1 MRLRHA
7 RYDAQVNAYSNSPYS
22 SHDST
27 RTRIQ
32 TEAARLFVASGY
44 HGVSMR
50 EVAEAVGVTKP
61 ALYHHFVDKEALFL
75 ALLEGALTSL
85 SRMVEHAQAQP
96 GIRAQLH
103 TLVGELLDTAP
114 EQRVGLQLASE
125 LRHVSPERRA
135 AFETEYRRVWMGGLT
150 GLMTQAVERGELRSD
165 LPPSAHTRTFLALT
179 FPLVN
184 GPAMPDARSTA
195 QALLSIYLDGAT
207 PR

>member
-1 MRLRHA
+1 MT
-7 RYDAQVNAYSNSPYS
+7 VSPNSPYS

-27 RTRIQ
+27 RNRIQ

-61 ALYHHFVDKEALFL
+61 ALYHHFADKEALFL
-75 ALLEGALTSL
+75 ALLEGALSSL
-85 SRMVEHAQAQP
+85 SRLIEHAQAQQ
-96 GIRAQLH
+96 GIRAQLG
-103 TLVGELLDTAP
+103 TLVAELLDTAP

-125 LRHVSPERRA
+125 LRHVSPDRRA
-135 AFETEYRRVWMGGLT
+135 AFESEYRRVWMGGLIA
-150 GLMTQAVERGELRSD
+150 LMTAAAQRGELRAD
-165 LPPSAHTRTFLALT
+165 LPPAAHARTFLALT

>member
-1 MRLRHA
+1 MMGAVSL
-7 RYDAQVNAYSNSPYS
+7 PPPS
-22 SHDST
+22 SRASFSSQETT
-27 RTRIQ
+27 RERIQ

-61 ALYHHFVDKEALFL
+61 ALYHHYADKEALFL
-75 ALLEGALTSL
+75 AMLDGALATL
-85 SRMVEHAQAQP
+85 ARLVEHAGQQQ
-96 GIRAQLH
+96 GIRAQLD
-103 TLVGELLDTAP
+103 TLIRDLLDTAP